1 MKKKFSR
8 MASSAVVL
16 GLLALSTP
24 FAVEAQRRGSQPANT
39 TEWAPISA
47 GFKAGYDNNA
57 SGEMLGVQLHL
68 PVVRNGT
75 LELMP
80 NADVTFLNGLKEYQ
94 YTLDALYIPGG
105 TGGGPYLG
113 GGVALRNTI
122 YGDDRSAARETR
134 QGYSLVVGGKLGGAG
149 PFGLQIEARW
159 TFLESDILN
168 PRTVTFGVNFP
179 LSGRRPSREG
189 RGS

>member
-24 FAVEAQRRGSQPANT
+24 FAVEAQRRGSQPAT
-39 TEWAPISA
+39 TTGWAPISA

-68 PVVRNGT
+68 PIVRNGQF
-75 LELMP
+75 ELMP
-80 NADVTFLNGLKEYQ
+80 NADVTFLSGLKEYQ
-94 YTLDALYIPGG
+94 YALDALFVPGG
-105 TGGGPYLG
+105 TRGGPYLG

-122 YGDDRSAARETR
+122 YDFDRSAARETR
-134 QGYSLVVGGKLGGAG
+134 QGYSVIVGGKLGSPGALG
-149 PFGLQIEARW
+149 IQIEVRW
-159 TFLESDILN
+159 TFLDSPVLD

-179 LSGRRPSREG
+179 LSGRRPN